1 MDPMEANEESNISP
15 HENVHCN
22 LLAELERAFER
33 DGTAWATHDAARV
46 QERLTRIMVRLVEA
60 RSDVEESF
68 PTHPPPS
75 DGGQRGEPLSVTD
88 GSSPKIDR

>member
-15 HENVHCN
+15 RENVLY

-68 PTHPPPS
+68 PITHPPVTVV
-75 DGGQRGEPLSVTD
+75 SVA
-88 GSSPKIDR
+88 GR